1 MIEIKDIGKFESVP
15 EIVSDIVNGDVNALE
30 EQLSKGWDI
39 NEEIVLSK
47 YTRLLP
53 LNLAIMMNE
62 FKSVKWLATHG
73 AELNDE
79 DNPSF
84 LTAVRYSDEE
94 TIRYLV
100 SQGADVNSVNSVE
113 TEAFEQAIFGER
125 LDNLALID
133 ELGHTVKKHGGA
145 AFRNCLDKRNYDVVD
160 FFTKKGVDINY
171 NKPDSIYP
179 FKPTPLCVAARYV
192 DLEMCKYLVEHG
204 ADVTITE
211 KDGMRPYS
219 IALEKGDDEM
229 AEYFKGL
236 EPTEF
241 HSLHNKLDELKA
253 YKLPKAMIDLLQSD
267 NLHFELPN
275 CDFGY
280 IEFFGL
286 TETVPMKLGRRKV
299 LRLSR
304 STGDYSDIYVV
315 WNPKTKKVAVYD
327 AEHEELKDL
336 CGFKDFIDDMARH
349 LQRVLEGEL

>member
-1 MIEIKDIGKFESVP
+1 MIQIKDIGKFESIP
-15 EIVSDIVNGDVNALE
+15 QIASDIVNGDVNALE
-30 EQLSKGWDI
+30 EHISKGWDI
-39 NEEIVLSK
+39 DEEIMLGK
-47 YTRLLP
+47 YTRLTP
-53 LNLAIMMNE
+53 INLALVMNE
-62 FKSVKWLATHG
+62 FKTVKWLATHG
-73 AELNDE
+73 ADLNDE

-84 LTAVRYSDEE
+84 LIAVRYCGEE
-94 TIRYLV
+94 IIRYLV
-100 SQGADVNSVNSVE
+100 SHGADVNVVNSVE
-113 TEAFEQAIFGER
+113 AEAFEQAIFGDR

-133 ELGHTVKKHGGA
+133 ELGHTVKKYGGV

-160 FFTKKGVDINY
+160 FFIKKGVDINY
-171 NKPDSIYP
+171 NEADSIYP

-229 AEYFKGL
+229 VEYFKGL

-267 NLHFELPN
+267 DLHFELPN

-280 IEFFGL
+280 IDFFEL
-286 TETVPMKLGRRKV
+286 TETIPMKVGRRKV
-299 LRLSR
+299 LRISR
-304 STGDYSDIYVV
+304 ATGDYSDIYVV

-327 AEHEELKDL
+327 VEHEELKDL
-336 CGFKDFIDDMARH
+336 CGCKDFIDDMAGH

>member
-1 MIEIKDIGKFESVP
+1 MIQIKDIGKFESIP
-15 EIVSDIVNGDVNALE
+15 QIASDIVNGDVNALE
-30 EQLSKGWDI
+30 EHLSKGWDI
-39 NEEIVLSK
+39 DEEIMLGK
-47 YTRLLP
+47 YTRLTP
-53 LNLAIMMNE
+53 INLALMMNE
-62 FKSVKWLATHG
+62 FKTVKWLATHG
-73 AELNDE
+73 ADLNDE

-84 LTAVRYSDEE
+84 LIAVRYCGEE
-94 TIRYLV
+94 IIRYLV
-100 SQGADVNSVNSVE
+100 SHGADVNAVNSVE
-113 TEAFEQAIFGER
+113 AEAFEQAIFGDR

-133 ELGHTVKKHGGA
+133 ELGHTVKKYGGA
-145 AFRNCLDKRNYDVVD
+145 AFRNCLDKRNYDIVE
-160 FFTKKGVDINY
+160 FFIKNGVDINY

-236 EPTEF
+236 EPAEF

-267 NLHFELPN
+267 NLHFELAN

-280 IEFFGL
+280 IDFLEL
-286 TETVPMKLGRRKV
+286 TETIPMKIGRRKM
-299 LRLSR
+299 LRISR
-304 STGDYSDIYVV
+304 STGDYGDIYVV

-327 AEHEELKDL
+327 VEHEELTDI
-336 CGFKDFIDDMARH
+336 CGFKDFIDDMEGQ

>member
-1 MIEIKDIGKFESVP
+1 MIQIKDIGKFESIP
-15 EIVSDIVNGDVNALE
+15 QIASDIVNGDVNALE
-30 EQLSKGWDI
+30 EHLSKGWDI
-39 NEEIVLSK
+39 DEEIMLGK
-47 YTRLLP
+47 YTRLTP
-53 LNLAIMMNE
+53 INLALVMNE
-62 FKSVKWLATHG
+62 FKTVKWLATHG
-73 AELNDE
+73 ADLNDE

-84 LTAVRYSDEE
+84 LIAVRYCGEE
-94 TIRYLV
+94 IIRYLV
-100 SQGADVNSVNSVE
+100 SHGADVNVVNSVE
-113 TEAFEQAIFGER
+113 AEAFEQAIFGDR

-133 ELGHTVKKHGGA
+133 ELGHTVKKYGGA
-145 AFRNCLDKRNYDVVD
+145 AFRNCLDKRNYDIVE
-160 FFTKKGVDINY
+160 FFIKNGVDINY

-236 EPTEF
+236 EPAES

-267 NLHFELPN
+267 NLHFELAN

-280 IEFFGL
+280 IDFLEL
-286 TETVPMKLGRRKV
+286 TETIPMKIGRRKV
-299 LRLSR
+299 LRISR
-304 STGDYSDIYVV
+304 STGDYGDIYVV

-327 AEHEELKDL
+327 VEHEELTDI
-336 CGFKDFIDDMARH
+336 CGFKDFIDDMEGQ

>member
-1 MIEIKDIGKFESVP
+1 MIQIKDVGKFESIP
-15 EIVSDIVNGDVNALE
+15 QIASDIVNGDVNALE
-30 EQLSKGWDI
+30 EHQSKGWDI
-39 NEEIVLSK
+39 DEEIMLGK
-47 YTRLLP
+47 YTRLTP
-53 LNLAIMMNE
+53 INLALMMNE
-62 FKSVKWLATHG
+62 FKTVKWLATHG
-73 AELNDE
+73 ADLNDE

-84 LTAVRYSDEE
+84 LIAVRYCGEE
-94 TIRYLV
+94 IIRYLV
-100 SQGADVNSVNSVE
+100 SHGADVNAVNSVE
-113 TEAFEQAIFGER
+113 AEAFEQAIFGDR

-133 ELGHTVKKHGGA
+133 ELGHTVKKYGGA
-145 AFRNCLDKRNYDVVD
+145 AFRNCLDKRNYDIVE
-160 FFTKKGVDINY
+160 FFIKNGVDINY

-236 EPTEF
+236 EPAEF

-267 NLHFELPN
+267 NLHFELAN

-280 IEFFGL
+280 IDFLEL
-286 TETVPMKLGRRKV
+286 TETIPMKIGRRKV
-299 LRLSR
+299 LRISR
-304 STGDYSDIYVV
+304 STGDYGDIYVV

-327 AEHEELKDL
+327 VEHEELTDI
-336 CGFKDFIDDMARH
+336 CGFKDFIDDMEGQ
-349 LQRVLEGEL
+349 LQRILEGEL